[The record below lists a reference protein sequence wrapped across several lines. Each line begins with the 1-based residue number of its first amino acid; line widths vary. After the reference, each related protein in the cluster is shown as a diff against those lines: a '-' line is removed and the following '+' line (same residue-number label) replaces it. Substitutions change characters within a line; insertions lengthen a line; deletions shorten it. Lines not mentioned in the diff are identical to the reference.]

1 MNTENV
7 KIFSKTLGGEVEL
20 ATFNGNVMHNS
31 LKALAT
37 EMGIK
42 LEYKV
47 IANNT
52 NPTNH
57 LIQCTA
63 TLGDI
68 VTTQFGESNDYNL
81 DTEIAKKYPALTA
94 IKRAHDRAIIAALQ
108 FDTVVYSVEEMPNGV
123 AGTLQATSTPE
134 TKKEKT
140 EEKAKKEKKESK
152 PKKEVEVPIAETPV
166 AEAPTVET
174 PTKVVVAEMP
184 GLEPETTLGGTIIPF
199 GNFKGKTFDEVYA
212 KGGNV
217 WFDWLINKHKPTSI
231 EEEETAKLCKEYIAE
246 KERGVA
252 SVEAPTVEAEV
263 PVEAPTVEETA
274 ETSVETP
281 VSETPVEA
289 PTEKPTVEAEAPV
302 EAPTVEETVETSA
315 EAPTEAPTAEAP
327 KMSLEELENVVLDI
341 GIAKGKGCTMKQI
354 AAQSNGIKWMNFI
367 TTANKEFTEEE
378 KEQISLIKDY
388 LSYVS

>member
-7 KIFSKTLGGEVEL
+7 KLFSKTLGGEVEL
-20 ATFNGNVMHNS
+20 ATFNGNVMHNC

-37 EMGIK
+37 EIGIK
-42 LEYKV
+42 LDYKV
-47 IANNT
+47 IANSL

-123 AGTLQATSTPE
+123 AGTLQAISTPE

-152 PKKEVEVPIAETPV
+152 PKKEVEVPIAETPTV
-166 AEAPTVET
+166 EAPIET
-174 PTKVVVAEMP
+174 VVAEMP
-184 GLEPETTLGGTIIPF
+184 GLEPEATLGGTIIPF

-231 EEEETAKLCKEYIAE
+231 EEEETAKLCKEYIVE

-281 VSETPVEA
+281 VAETPVEA

-302 EAPTVEETVETSA
+302 EAPT
-315 EAPTEAPTAEAP
+315 EAPTTETSVETPVEAP